1 MAIYNA
7 YLEGAD
13 REAAILDMELN
24 NQYDKLSML
33 FEMSLMEL
41 DQVKR
46 DIEIK
51 VFKESGTY
59 DDLEYLISEAEA
71 QVAQDQTNIISQIL
85 QWFANAIQT
94 LFTNIKNFFTGAKNI
109 PDDTEVQVE
118 MNDGEDGMFG
128 EITKI
133 LDNVANMDG
142 KITLDNVLK
151 VALSGVA
158 GGGAILAIIDKINK
172 DHPIKTKIVKW
183 AVVKKWNQTTNTLIG
198 KIQGITQSI
207 TQKFGDNTV
216 IKSILDNVCK
226 PVMNVL
232 KGVSDRCAAA
242 LETAKQKVGDVAN
255 NVKNAVTGNNQQ
267 ANGQAQPQNAAASNN
282 GPATVSGAK
291 TEGHGTGARIVASFV
306 DNTSGQPVTRKAYLT
321 KDGKVNGAG
330 DSKPIPA
337 NIKSIIEGS
346 DAVKN
351 AVQRIAKGAEKDA
364 MKNNPQ
370 AQLATGTQVDKKAQA
385 NKVKAAEDKGM
396 QSQQAQLVQNSAADI
411 QADLGDEYTVEMVN
425 DELVITINTVFEC
438 PEDYLSTTQ
447 SIFGMVA
454 EEESTE
460 DPDLVELQNLFNEL

>member
-46 DIEIK
+46 DIELK

-183 AVVKKWNQTTNTLIG
+183 AVVKKWNQTTNSLIG
-198 KIQGITQSI
+198 KIQSITQSI

-216 IKSILDNVCK
+216 IKSIEAISNCDLLIIGGTSLNVY
-226 PVMNVL
+226 PAAGFINYFRGSHLVL
-232 KGVSDRCAAA
+232 INRDS
-242 LETAKQKVGDVAN
+242 
-255 NVKNAVTGNNQQ
+255 
-267 ANGQAQPQNAAASNN
+267 
-282 GPATVSGAK
+282 
-291 TEGHGTGARIVASFV
+291 
-306 DNTSGQPVTRKAYLT
+306 TSYDSMCDLVIH
-321 KDGKVNGAG
+321 DSIGKVFEQ
-330 DSKPIPA
+330 
-337 NIKSIIEGS
+337 IKKEI
-346 DAVKN
+346 
-351 AVQRIAKGAEKDA
+351 
-364 MKNNPQ
+364 
-370 AQLATGTQVDKKAQA
+370 
-385 NKVKAAEDKGM
+385 
-396 QSQQAQLVQNSAADI
+396 
-411 QADLGDEYTVEMVN
+411 
-425 DELVITINTVFEC
+425 
-438 PEDYLSTTQ
+438 
-447 SIFGMVA
+447 
-454 EEESTE
+454 
-460 DPDLVELQNLFNEL
+460 